1 MIDKAVQVLSDNRL
15 MSLATVR
22 ADGWPQ
28 CTMVGYANEGTL
40 IYFVISR
47 HGEKF
52 ANISRDSRV
61 SLVVG
66 RDVINPASILG
77 LSIAAR
83 ASEVTDHDQRRR
95 AIALLLERRP
105 GLERL
110 EPPHPDRSAV
120 MLARPEVIAIL
131 DYSKG
136 FGHSDMLKV
145 ENGGDIRDA
154 STRKDDWGYG
164 AIFKPVT

>member
-1 MIDKAVQVLSDNRL
+1 MIDKAVRILSDNRL
-15 MSLATVR
+15 MSLATVG

-28 CTMVGYANEGTL
+28 CTMVGYANEATL

-47 HGEKF
+47 HGEKY
-52 ANISRDSRV
+52 ANIGRDDRV

-66 RDVINPASILG
+66 RDVIDPASILG
-77 LSIAAR
+77 LSITAH
-83 ASEVTDHDQRRR
+83 ASEITDASQRRR

-105 GLERL
+105 GLKRL

-120 MLARPEVIAIL
+120 MIAKPAVITLL

-136 FGHSDMLKV
+136 FGHSDVLTV
-145 ENGGDIRDA
+145 ESAGEIQHAAVRE
-154 STRKDDWGYG
+154 DDWGYG
-164 AIFKPVT
+164 AQFKPVI